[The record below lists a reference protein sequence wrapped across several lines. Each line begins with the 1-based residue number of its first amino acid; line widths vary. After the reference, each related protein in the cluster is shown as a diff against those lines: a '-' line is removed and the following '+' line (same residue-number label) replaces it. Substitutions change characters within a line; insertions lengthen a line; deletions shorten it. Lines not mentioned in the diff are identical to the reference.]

1 MITSQQMADGLVQLF
16 PAATPILDYQVIM
29 LPGGSGEIINWN
41 LSAAIPTED
50 QLIAAAALYQPTKA
64 LIACQE
70 ARAQRYEA
78 EASVYDLADAETKL
92 ASSDASVQA
101 VGAVQKAAVLTAR
114 LAIKAALPKPQ

>member
-1 MITSQQMADGLVQLF
+1 MADGLVQLF

-70 ARAQRYEA
+70 ARATAYGRRNCSYLDYVDAVTKQ
-78 EASVYDLADAETKL
+78 SSADAAIK
-92 ASSDASVQA
+92 AAGDAQLS
-101 VGAVQKAAVLTAR
+101 AVLTAR
-114 LAIKAALPKPQ
+114 LQVKLDFPKPQ